1 MQIYAA
7 NQVGGEDYA
16 LSFNNGNIVF
26 KGNTSVIT
34 SNNNVIAFDVCKFSS
49 YPGVTVT
56 FDETYTGTINGKIV
70 YDSPDAKTHQLIVKP
85 NQGTLGVIESSST
98 SGAADAAKNGGITV
112 SGGSFIAPVDPEYL
126 ADGLN
131 FEAKD
136 SNGIYTYTPRSR
148 MLWMPPG
155 ATVL

>member
-1 MQIYAA
+1 M
-7 NQVGGEDYA
+7 
-16 LSFNNGNIVF
+16 
-26 KGNTSVIT
+26 
-34 SNNNVIAFDVCKFSS
+34 IAFDVCKFSS

-112 SGGSFIAPVDPEYL
+112 SGGSFIAWFDCDEMFTDHAVTVY
-126 ADGLN
+126 GLLEKGPQN
-131 FEAKD
+131 CQH
-136 SNGIYTYTPRSR
+136 
-148 MLWMPPG
+148 
-155 ATVL
+155 